1 MALRNHKIRVDQ
13 LISLQDSRLR
23 GLKEEYIRD
32 LTILKNEYD
41 KEKAEIEQ
49 SHNMERRELQDM
61 IETFDEEAKRR
72 QDELQS

>member
-1 MALRNHKIRVDQ
+1 M
-13 LISLQDSRLR
+13 
-23 GLKEEYIRD
+23 
-32 LTILKNEYD
+32 KNEYD